1 MENKKYSIIIIIL
14 LILVIGFQQYRLSN
28 IKTDTGLLNKIEN
41 LENKID
47 NLSNQRDSIR
57 VVIDSTHVKIVTN
70 EKHYQEMVNTIIIQ
84 PDSVSESFT
93 RQYLSDYA
101 AARGYRITRTPETN
115 D

>member
-28 IKTDTGLLNKIEN
+28 IKTDTGLINKIES
-41 LENKID
+41 LENKIN

-84 PDSVSESFT
+84 PTHSDSSFI
-93 RQYLSDYA
+93 SDYI
-101 AARGYRITRTPETN
+101 RLHRSQRDSINLR
-115 D
+115 

>member
-28 IKTDTGLLNKIEN
+28 IKTDTGLINKIES
-41 LENKID
+41 LEDKIN

-70 EKHYQEMVNTIIIQ
+70 EKHYQEMVNTI
-84 PDSVSESFT
+84 T
-93 RQYLSDYA
+93 LASDTDNLILFRKYIKDYE
-101 AARGYRITRTPETN
+101 GN
-115 D
+115 K